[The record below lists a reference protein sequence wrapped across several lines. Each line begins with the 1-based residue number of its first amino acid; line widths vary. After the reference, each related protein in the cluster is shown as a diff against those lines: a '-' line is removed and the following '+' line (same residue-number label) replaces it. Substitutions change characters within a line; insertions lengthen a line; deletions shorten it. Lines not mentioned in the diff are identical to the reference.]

1 MGEWKQVAVV
11 FYVATIIVAVTIVL
25 CFIGFK
31 TYERGWKGKA
41 AGYGDV
47 SISDDEEPL
56 QAATLEEEEEIDL
69 EVNTGTEL
77 RTYEKYTDDVPEG
90 KENTEE
96 S

>member
-1 MGEWKQVAVV
+1 MENWKQVAVV

-47 SISDDEEPL
+47 SISDDDEQPL
-56 QAATLEEEEEIDL
+56 QEVTQEVTREEEEIDL

-77 RTYEKYTDDVPEG
+77 RTYEKYTDQ
-90 KENTEE
+90 ENTEE
-96 S
+96 I